1 MANLLAAV
9 AFFLAIHFGISGTKL
24 RDHAVRT
31 LGERAYRGLFALASI
46 VGLLWLI
53 RAYSHAPYIA
63 LWGRMTALE
72 PLAAP
77 LVLGAVALV
86 VVGITTP
93 NPTAVGGES
102 QLAREV
108 QVRGVMRITR
118 HPFLWGTALWA
129 FVHFV
134 INGDLASSI
143 VFGSLLVL
151 TVVGTASI
159 DAKRR
164 RAYGEHW
171 EHFAQQTSNMPFAA
185 IAAQRNHLGVAMH
198 EIGIVRPLLA
208 IAVFVAL
215 FLLHGRLFGGPLLT

>member
-1 MANLLAAV
+1 MANLIAAV
-9 AFFLAIHFGISGTKL
+9 AFFLAIHFCISGTKL
-24 RDHAVRT
+24 RDHAVRI
-31 LGERAYRGLFALASI
+31 LGEKAYRGVFALASI
-46 VGLLWLI
+46 AGLLWLI
-53 RAYSHAPYIA
+53 RAYSRAPYVA
-63 LWGRMTALE
+63 SWGRLSALE
-72 PLAAP
+72 PLAVP

-86 VVGITTP
+86 AFGITTP

-134 INGDLASSI
+134 INGDVASSI

-151 TVVGTASI
+151 TIAGTASI

-164 RAYGEHW
+164 RSYGERW
-171 EHFAQQTSNMPFAA
+171 ENFARQTSNVPFAA
-185 IAAQRNHLGVAMH
+185 IAAQRNHFGVALR
-198 EIGIVRPLLA
+198 EIGMARAALA
-208 IAVFVAL
+208 IAVFAAL
-215 FLLHGRLFGGPLLT
+215 FLLHGRLFGAPLT

>member
-1 MANLLAAV
+1 
-9 AFFLAIHFGISGTKL
+9 
-24 RDHAVRT
+24 VRQ
-31 LGERAYRGLFALASI
+31 
-46 VGLLWLI
+46 
-53 RAYSHAPYIA
+53 
-63 LWGRMTALE
+63 

-86 VVGITTP
+86 VIGITTP

-143 VFGSLLVL
+143 VFGAFLVL
-151 TVVGTASI
+151 TIVGTTSI

-164 RAYGEHW
+164 RAYGERW
-171 EHFAQQTSNMPFAA
+171 EHFAQQTSNVPFVA
-185 IAAQRNHLGVAMH
+185 IATQRNHLGVAMH
-198 EIGIVRPLLA
+198 EIGIVRPALA

-215 FLLHGRLFGGPLLT
+215 FLLHGRLFGAPLTQFLLVSLASVIFAVAGL

>member
-1 MANLLAAV
+1 MANLIAAA

-24 RDHAVRT
+24 RDQLVR
-31 LGERAYRGLFALASI
+31 LVGEKVFRALFALASI
-46 VGLLWLI
+46 IGLIWLI
-53 RAYSHAPYIA
+53 RAYSVAPYIA
-63 LWGRMTALE
+63 LWGRLTSLE

-86 VVGITTP
+86 VIGISTP

-102 QLAREV
+102 QLRREV

-134 INGDLASSI
+134 INGDLASSV

-151 TVVGTASI
+151 TLVGTRSI

-164 RAYGEHW
+164 
-171 EHFAQQTSNMPFAA
+171 QTASSS
-185 IAAQRNHLGVAMH
+185 
-198 EIGIVRPLLA
+198 
-208 IAVFVAL
+208 
-215 FLLHGRLFGGPLLT
+215 

>member
-1 MANLLAAV
+1 MANLIAAA

-24 RDHAVRT
+24 RDQLVR
-31 LGERAYRGLFALASI
+31 LVGEKVFRALFALASI
-46 VGLLWLI
+46 IGLIWLI
-53 RAYSHAPYIA
+53 RAYSVAPYIA
-63 LWGRMTALE
+63 LWGRLTSLE

-86 VVGITTP
+86 VIGISTP

-102 QLAREV
+102 QLTREV

-134 INGDLASSI
+134 INGDLASSV

-151 TVVGTASI
+151 TLVGTRSI

-164 RAYGEHW
+164 RAYGERW
-171 EHFAQQTSNMPFAA
+171 EHFAQQTSNVPFAA
-185 IAAQRNHLGVAMH
+185 IAAQRNHLGVALH
-198 EIGIVRPLLA
+198 EIGIVRPALA

-215 FLLHGRLFGGPLLT
+215 FLLHGRLFGGPLT

>member
-1 MANLLAAV
+1 MANLLAAA

-24 RDHAVRT
+24 RDHLVRIV
-31 LGERAYRGLFALASI
+31 GEKAFRGLFALASV
-46 VGLLWLI
+46 VGLIWLI
-53 RAYSHAPYIA
+53 RAYSHAPYVA
-63 LWGRMTALE
+63 LWGRLTALE

-86 VVGITTP
+86 VIGISTP

-102 QLAREV
+102 QLTREV
-108 QVRGVMRITR
+108 QARGVMRITR

-143 VFGSLLVL
+143 VFGSLFVL
-151 TVVGTASI
+151 SIAGTRSI

-164 RAYGEHW
+164 RAYGERW
-171 EHFAQQTSNMPFAA
+171 QHFAQQTSNVPFAA
-185 IAAQRNHLGVAMH
+185 IATQRNHLGLAMH
-198 EIGIVRPLLA
+198 EIGIVRPALA

-215 FLLHGRLFGGPLLT
+215 YLLHGRLFGGPLS

>member
-1 MANLLAAV
+1 MANLLAAA

-24 RDHAVRT
+24 RDQLVRIV
-31 LGERAYRGLFALASI
+31 GEKAFRGLFALASV
-46 VGLLWLI
+46 VGLIWLI
-53 RAYSHAPYIA
+53 RAYSHAPYVA
-63 LWGRMTALE
+63 LWGRLTALE

-86 VVGITTP
+86 VIGITTP

-102 QLAREV
+102 QLTREV
-108 QVRGVMRITR
+108 QARGVMRITR

-134 INGDLASSI
+134 INGDVASSI
-143 VFGSLLVL
+143 VFGSLFVL
-151 TVVGTASI
+151 AVAGTRSI

-164 RAYGEHW
+164 RTYGEHW
-171 EHFAQQTSNMPFAA
+171 QHFAQQTSNVPFAA
-185 IAAQRNHLGVAMH
+185 IGTHRNHLGVALR
-198 EIGIVRPLLA
+198 EIGIVRPALA

-215 FLLHGRLFGGPLLT
+215 FLLHGRLFGAPLT

>member
-1 MANLLAAV
+1 MANLIAAA

-24 RDHAVRT
+24 RDQSVR
-31 LGERAYRGLFALASI
+31 LVGEKVFRALFALASI
-46 VGLLWLI
+46 IGLIWLI
-53 RAYSHAPYIA
+53 RAYSVAPYIA
-63 LWGRMTALE
+63 LWGRLTSLE

-86 VVGITTP
+86 VIGISTP

-102 QLAREV
+102 QLTREV

-134 INGDLASSI
+134 INGDLASSV

-151 TVVGTASI
+151 TLVGTRSI

-164 RAYGEHW
+164 RAYGERW
-171 EHFAQQTSNMPFAA
+171 EHFAQQTSNVPFAA
-185 IAAQRNHLGVAMH
+185 IAAQRNHLGVALH
-198 EIGIVRPLLA
+198 EIGIVRPALA

-215 FLLHGRLFGGPLLT
+215 FLLHGRLFGGPLT

>member
-1 MANLLAAV
+1 MANLIAAA

-24 RDHAVRT
+24 RDQLVRI
-31 LGERAYRGLFALASI
+31 LGEKVYRGLFALASI

-53 RAYSHAPYIA
+53 RAYARAPYVV
-63 LWGRMTALE
+63 LWGRLTALE

-86 VVGITTP
+86 VIGISTP

-108 QVRGVMRITR
+108 QARGVMRITR

-129 FVHFV
+129 FVHLV
-134 INGDLASSI
+134 INGDVASSI

-151 TVVGTASI
+151 AIGGTKSI

-171 EHFAQQTSNMPFAA
+171 EHFAQQTSNVPFAA
-185 IAAQRNHLGVAMH
+185 IATQRNHLGAAMH
-198 EIGIVRPLLA
+198 EIGIVRPALA

-215 FLLHGRLFGGPLLT
+215 FLLHGRLFGGPLT